1 MTDDEEFIA
10 GFLEVFEK
18 NPQIFVQQPGAV
30 DPLKNLSNTI
40 SDMTYKSNEK
50 VAHAIGEWCE
60 EYPAIT
66 NEINEINSNISR
78 KLEPKPIKKEG
89 QEPMLSNR
97 YPSFRKTSEIGFLR
111 LSSHASKRVLTQPGS
126 PAGN

>member
-18 NPQIFVQQPGAV
+18 NPQIFVEQPGAV
-30 DPLKNLSNTI
+30 DALKNLSNTI
-40 SDMTYKSNEK
+40 SDMTDKSNEE
-50 VAHAIGEWCE
+50 VADAIGEWCE

-66 NEINEINSNISR
+66 NEINEINSNSSR

-97 YPSFRKTSEIGFLR
+97 YPSLPENLR
-111 LSSHASKRVLTQPGS
+111 NRLPKSQQPRE
-126 PAGN
+126 

>member
-18 NPQIFVQQPGAV
+18 NPQIFVEQPGAV
-30 DPLKNLSNTI
+30 DALKNLSNTI
-40 SDMTYKSNEK
+40 SDMTDKSNEE
-50 VAHAIGEWCE
+50 VADAIGKWCE

-66 NEINEINSNISR
+66 NEINEINSTSSR
-78 KLEPKPIKKEG
+78 RLEPKPIKKEG

-97 YPSFRKTSEIGFLR
+97 YPSLPENLR
-111 LSSHASKRVLTQPGS
+111 NRLAKSQP
-126 PAGN
+126 PRE